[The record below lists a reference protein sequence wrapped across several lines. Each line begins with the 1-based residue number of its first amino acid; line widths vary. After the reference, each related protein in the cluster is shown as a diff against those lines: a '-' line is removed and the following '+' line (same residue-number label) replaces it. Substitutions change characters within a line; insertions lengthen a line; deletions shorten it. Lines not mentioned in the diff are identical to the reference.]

1 MSSPVQWSREGAIAV
16 VCINNPP
23 VNALG
28 HSVRAG
34 LLAAFNAVERDPG
47 IKLVLLYCAGRTFIA
62 GADIREFGKPP
73 QAPILPDVTLS
84 LENFTKPSLAVLHG
98 SVLGG
103 GLEVALACHYRIIE
117 VNAKVGLPEVKLGLL
132 PGAGGTQRLPRLA
145 GVAKALEMIVGGEPI
160 SAVEAKRHAIVD
172 EVYEGEPLAAGL
184 AYAAQLLAQGVQPRR
199 SGHASIPA
207 GVGSTAEL
215 LMAKRDEV
223 QRSQP
228 ESFSPVRCIAAIEA
242 AIALPLSE
250 GLQRERTL
258 FLECM
263 ASPQRE
269 ALIQAFFAQRQAA
282 KAVGPDAA
290 VTPCK
295 PPASRQERLAAES
308 KTVAELDQQG

>member
-1 MSSPVQWSREGAIAV
+1 
-16 VCINNPP
+16 
-23 VNALG
+23 
-28 HSVRAG
+28 
-34 LLAAFNAVERDPG
+34 
-47 IKLVLLYCAGRTFIA
+47 
-62 GADIREFGKPP
+62 
-73 QAPILPDVTLS
+73 
-84 LENFTKPSLAVLHG
+84 
-98 SVLGG
+98 
-103 GLEVALACHYRIIE
+103 
-117 VNAKVGLPEVKLGLL
+117 
-132 PGAGGTQRLPRLA
+132 
-145 GVAKALEMIVGGEPI
+145 
-160 SAVEAKRHAIVD
+160 
-172 EVYEGEPLAAGL
+172 
-184 AYAAQLLAQGVQPRR
+184 
-199 SGHASIPA
+199 
-207 GVGSTAEL
+207 
-215 LMAKRDEV
+215 MAKRDEV

-295 PPASRQERLAAES
+295 PPAPRQERLAAES